1 MGIFIDSCWFIFST
15 CLIWLFSFL
24 AMRFLR
30 PRKGNHFKRENGLME
45 KEITDSI
52 VRNDESVVEEEA
64 STLCFKFQYQ
74 FSDQQEL
81 QQQPASEDKSKDQLH
96 GGIDQEEFL
105 MKDDKSTNFMEILS
119 SDGHSSLS
127 SEAEKFLNIEDLDEK
142 KLSELKA
149 KRTNKATVFRTKF
162 SCSNL
167 EAESICAL
175 TDSNSVTSKGLQKP
189 CLITSSRGSVHSDE
203 DEQFLKH
210 KTSEEPVSS
219 GKFTRTF
226 RGRLFFEDFSGFNSE
241 TDSLSA
247 SDGYSVKEL
256 ALDSDSNGF
265 FSDSDSDEYVPQ
277 EDVIKVHGELLFA
290 DSTSLEESQ
299 LQPIHNS
306 EAETVAADDL
316 FSSLIKNQ
324 IMSTEN
330 QPDCESDSRKVVINQ
345 VHDDES
351 IPAQK
356 QEGSELANV
365 NSCDDDDDDEQH
377 ETEVK
382 QNTSKRD
389 DDDTDG
395 VDGTVSESSTFF
407 ELPLDSLVGT
417 ISSADEEWDKF
428 DKEVGREEKVSQDRL
443 GGKET
448 EPVVALDDE
457 EYNELETLWE
467 HENLIEQL
475 KMELRKARLPTI
487 LEESV
492 APKVVEDL
500 KPWKINNKFLH
511 KDPMEELHEFHN
523 CYRERMRKFDILN
536 LQKVNTIG
544 FLDLKDSGRSM
555 RSKRLMV
562 PSIKSILLQ
571 NLWSCNLQT
580 DIDPT
585 HKLIKEVKNDLELV
599 YVGQICLS
607 WEFLRWQYE
616 KARELPEFEHQYN
629 HVADELQQFQVILQR
644 FIEDESLEGSRL
656 PNYIKG
662 RSLVKNLLQVPQ
674 VREDTLKEKLE
685 DKSKGNFVVTIET
698 LEDIMEESIRIF
710 WEFVKADK
718 DETPGFLKVLMGAHA
733 ELEDP
738 TDSKLME
745 DIQINLDKKEKR
757 LKDILRTG
765 NCLVKKFKKPKDDRS
780 NQELFFSQVDLKLV
794 ARVMRM
800 SRITTEQLVWC
811 HAKLNNIRFIE
822 AKVHRENSFL
832 LFPA

>member
-1 MGIFIDSCWFIFST
+1 MGIFIDFCWFIFST
-15 CLIWLFSFL
+15 SLIWLFSFL
-24 AMRFLR
+24 AMQFLR
-30 PRKGNHFKRENGLME
+30 PRKGNHFKGENGLRE

-52 VRNDESVVEEEA
+52 ITNDESVVEEEP

-74 FSDQQEL
+74 FSHQQVL
-81 QQQPASEDKSKDQLH
+81 QQPASEDKSKDQLQ
-96 GGIDQEEFL
+96 GGSDQEEFL
-105 MKDDKSTNFMEILS
+105 MKDDKSTNFTEILS
-119 SDGHSSLS
+119 SDGYSSLS
-127 SEAEKFLNIEDLDEK
+127 SEAEKFLNMEDPAEK
-142 KLSELKA
+142 KLSELKGNLSPEVE
-149 KRTNKATVFRTKF
+149 RTNKATVCQKKF
-162 SCSNL
+162 SCSNS

-175 TDSNSVTSKGLQKP
+175 TDCNSVRSTSLQK
-189 CLITSSRGSVHSDE
+189 TSLNASNHGSVHSDE

-210 KTSEEPVSS
+210 KTSE
-219 GKFTRTF
+219 TF
-226 RGRLFFEDFSGFNSE
+226 HGRLSFEDFSGFNSE

-265 FSDSDSDEYVPQ
+265 FSDSDDSDEYVPQ
-277 EDVIKVHGELLFA
+277 EDAIKVHGELLFA
-290 DSTSLEESQ
+290 DTASLEESQ
-299 LQPIHNS
+299 LQPSHNS
-306 EAETVAADDL
+306 EAQIVAADDM
-316 FSSLIKNQ
+316 FSCLIKNQ

-330 QPDCESDSRKVVINQ
+330 KPHHESDSRKVVIVQ
-345 VHDDES
+345 GHDES
-351 IPAQK
+351 SPSRK

-365 NSCDDDDDDEQH
+365 NACDDDEQH

-389 DDDTDG
+389 DDTDG
-395 VDGTVSESSTFF
+395 VDGTVSESSTGLD
-407 ELPLDSLVGT
+407 LPRDNLVGT
-417 ISSADEEWDKF
+417 ISSTDEEWDKF
-428 DKEVGREEKVSQDRL
+428 DKEGGREEKVSQDRL
-443 GGKET
+443 EGKET
-448 EPVVALDDE
+448 EPVDALDDE

-467 HENLIEQL
+467 HENLIDQL
-475 KMELRKARLPTI
+475 KMELRKARAANLPTI

-500 KPWKINNKFLH
+500 KPWKIKNKFLH
-511 KDPMEELHEFHN
+511 KDPIEELHEFHN

-536 LQKVNTIG
+536 YQKMNTIG
-544 FLDLKDSGRSM
+544 FLDLKDSVRSM
-555 RSKRLMV
+555 RSKRSMI
-562 PSIKSILLQ
+562 PSIRSKLLQ

-585 HKLIKEVKNDLELV
+585 DNLIKEIKNDLELV
-599 YVGQICLS
+599 YVGQTCLS

-629 HVADELQQFQVILQR
+629 HVADELQQFQVVLQR

-710 WEFVKADK
+710 WEFVKAD
-718 DETPGFLKVLMGAHA
+718 TPGFLKVLMGAHA

-745 DIQINLDKKEKR
+745 EIQINLDKKEKR

-811 HAKLNNIRFIE
+811 HAKLSNIRFIE
-822 AKVHRENSFL
+822 AKVYRENSFL
-832 LFPA
+832 LFPG

>member
-1 MGIFIDSCWFIFST
+1 MGIFIDSCWFICST

-24 AMRFLR
+24 AMHFLR
-30 PRKGNHFKRENGLME
+30 PRKGNHFKGANGLME

-52 VRNDESVVEEEA
+52 VRNDESVEEEEP

-81 QQQPASEDKSKDQLH
+81 QQQPASEDRSKDQLH

-105 MKDDKSTNFMEILS
+105 MKDGKSTNFMEILS

-149 KRTNKATVFRTKF
+149 QRTNKATVFRTKF

-175 TDSNSVTSKGLQKP
+175 IDSNSVTSKGLQKP
-189 CLITSSRGSVHSDE
+189 CLNTSSRGSVHSDE
-203 DEQFLKH
+203 DGQFLKH

-226 RGRLFFEDFSGFNSE
+226 QGRLFFEDFSGFNSE

-299 LQPIHNS
+299 IQPIHNS
-306 EAETVAADDL
+306 EAETVAADDM

-330 QPDCESDSRKVVINQ
+330 QPDCESDYRKVVINQ

-365 NSCDDDDDDEQH
+365 NSCDDDEQH

-523 CYRERMRKFDILN
+523 CYRERMRKLDILN
-536 LQKVNTIG
+536 CQKVNAIG
-544 FLDLKDSGRSM
+544 FLDLKDSVRSM

-599 YVGQICLS
+599 YVGQTCLS

-745 DIQINLDKKEKR
+745 EIQINLDKKEKR

-765 NCLVKKFKKPKDDRS
+765 NCLVKKFKKAKDDRS

-811 HAKLNNIRFIE
+811 HAKLSNIRFIE
-822 AKVHRENSFL
+822 AKAYRENSFL